1 MKTEQSKS
9 DLALGQ
15 RVHQHLVSL
24 GLETPVV
31 PTGFMSKEKIERI
44 TEHVTAMLTTLGL
57 NLTDDSLIETPK
69 RVAKMYVNE
78 LFWGLDYENFPKITV
93 IDNKM
98 NYDELLVERGILV
111 QSNCEHHMLPILGKA
126 YVGYIPDKKV
136 PGLSKINRVV
146 EFFSRRPQVQERLTA
161 QIFETLCF
169 VLDTRNVAVTIAA
182 EHLCVKTRGVEDPC
196 SDTVTTKLGGLFKDS
211 PQVRQEFYSMIQIPK

>member
-1 MKTEQSKS
+1 MKTESTKS
-9 DLALGQ
+9 DLGLGE
-15 RVHQHLVSL
+15 RVRDHLISL
-24 GLETPVV
+24 GLETPMQEN
-31 PTGFMSKEKIERI
+31 GLSSAAKIGSI
-44 TEHVTAMLTTLGL
+44 TEDVRSMLSTIGMD
-57 NLTDDSLIETPK
+57 LTDDSLADTPK

-78 LFWGLDYENFPKITV
+78 LFWGLDYNNFPKITV
-93 IDNKM
+93 IENKM
-98 NYDELLVERGILV
+98 HYDELLVERGILV
-111 QSNCEHHMLPILGKA
+111 QSNCEHHMLPIIGKA
-126 YVGYIPDKKV
+126 YVGYIPDQKV

-161 QIFETLCF
+161 QIFEALCF

-182 EHLCVKTRGVEDPC
+182 EHFCVKTRGVEDPC

>member
-24 GLETPVV
+24 GLETPVI
-31 PTGFMSKEKIERI
+31 PTGFMPSEKIERI
-44 TEHVTAMLTTLGL
+44 TEHVTAMLTTLGMD
-57 NLTDDSLIETPK
+57 LTDDSLIETPK

-78 LFWGLDYENFPKITV
+78 LFWGLDYANFPKITV

-111 QSNCEHHMLPILGKA
+111 QSNCEHHMLPIMGKA